1 MTRFDTILWDVD
13 GTLLDFAAAEEAAI
27 RSLFADFG
35 LGICTEAMLARYSEI
50 NKNYWRALERGEMTK
65 PEILTRRFEDF
76 FAAEGLAGPPA
87 AEFNAAYQRR
97 LGDTIVYCDGSD
109 KLVASLRGRFRQ
121 YAVSNGTVAAQT
133 RKLARSGFDKLMDG
147 IFLSERIGYEKP
159 AAEFFDAVFRE
170 IGEERR
176 ASAIIAGD
184 SLTSD
189 IAGANR
195 AGIASCWYNPGGAR
209 NDSGAKPDYEIKDL
223 NEILNILRGE

>member
-1 MTRFDTILWDVD
+1 MARFDTILWDVD
-13 GTLLDFAAAEEAAI
+13 GTLLDFGAAEEAAI

-35 LGICTEAMLARYSEI
+35 LGVCTDAMLARYSEI
-50 NKNYWRALERGEMTK
+50 NRNYWRALERGEMTK

-76 FAAEGLAGPPA
+76 FAAEGLSGPSP
-87 AEFNAAYQRR
+87 AEFNAAYQTR

-109 KLVASLRGRFRQ
+109 KLVASLHGKVRQ
-121 YAVSNGTVAAQT
+121 YAASNGTVAAQT
-133 RKLARSGFDKLMDG
+133 RKLARSGFDRFMDG

-159 AAEFFDAVFRE
+159 AKEFFDAVFRE

-176 ASAIIAGD
+176 ASSIIVGD

-195 AGIASCWYNPGGAR
+195 AGIKSCWYNPRGAE
-209 NDSGAKPDYEIKDL
+209 NGTNAKPDFEIKDL
-223 NEILNILRGE
+223 REILEIL